1 MFGYAAFAQPT
12 FAGLGSAK
20 FDVALTEALTSGDS
34 ATGAVTLISAITE
47 DLTLNDAQSVV
58 AALVSAIIET
68 ITAADLS
75 VSIKIHNSD
84 ITEDIKLAEL
94 ESVVAA
100 FVSEIVEVI
109 ISKTDASA
117 VVATFITFITE
128 NFGIADSPTGNVFY
142 QNIAVIETINLNDQ
156 DIGIGNFASSV
167 IEPIVLDSLPIGWGW
182 IRIDDSE
189 TTNWVLINNSQ

>member
-1 MFGYAAFAQPT
+1 MFGYAAYAQSPY
-12 FAGLGSAK
+12 ASLGSTRYAV
-20 FDVALTEALTSGDS
+20 DVTEN
-34 ATGAVTLISAITE
+34 
-47 DLTLNDAQSVV
+47 LTLNDTQTAV
-58 AALVSAIIET
+58 AAFVSAIIEA

-167 IEPIVLDSLPIGWGW
+167 IEPITLDSLPIGWGW

-189 TTNWVLINNSQ
+189 TTDWVLIDNRQ